1 MVGSDGY
8 LYQGRGWHWVG
19 AHTRG
24 HNTKGYGVGYVG
36 NFSATLP
43 DPDAI
48 ALVRD
53 GLLPCAVRAGRLR
66 HDYALRGHRQVVNTS
81 CPGDSLFQEI
91 RTWRGF
97 QVGTG
102 GGGLGGPSPPRW
114 ERVRCRDCP
123 WVLLSFAVR
132 TGLRGRCAGG
142 VLVRTGAGP
151 DGCCQVQI
159 LVRADGGLM
168 GTTDTSRTPVQ
179 TDRRTAARTDTGAGG
194 QPGDAPSRTLPQDV
208 QRVLPGSHWPS
219 APCP

>member
-102 GGGLGGPSPPRW
+102 SRGIHRGWGFGWSEPTEVGAGSVPGLPVGSALLRSEDRPPR
-114 ERVRCRDCP
+114 
-123 WVLLSFAVR
+123 A
-132 TGLRGRCAGG
+132 LRWG
-142 VLVRTGAGP
+142 GAGP
-151 DGCCQVQI
+151 DGCWSRWV
-159 LVRADGGLM
+159 LVRM
-168 GTTDTSRTPVQ
+168 G
-179 TDRRTAARTDTGAGG
+179 AAK
-194 QPGDAPSRTLPQDV
+194 V
-208 QRVLPGSHWPS
+208 GSWS
-219 APCP
+219 GRMEA